1 MNPRADPPVGHPDA
15 RVTTT
20 TRRGTPWQDQSPSFL
35 WPPASAGT
43 AAFSQGHPPA
53 HPRHAISTREH
64 QTGGAPTR
72 SAPTRRGYPY
82 PRPPPTQPGDRL
94 TRRVKTVRPRADALR
109 ALRLDP
115 TGRRRL
121 PRTGR
126 GAAHTTDKPVPNY
139 PSYLTVPFHIRKP
152 LLYPLSYEGAGPQR
166 TCQQVSTRAGEC
178 RRVPTRSTSPVRR
191 AGEHT
196 TSTRP
201 RVTDTDAVQWRRV
214 ARTTNG

>member
-1 MNPRADPPVGHPDA
+1 MNPRADPPVGHPAA

-72 SAPTRRGYPY
+72 SAPTRRGYPH

-121 PRTGR
+121 SCTGR
-126 GAAHTTDKPVPNY
+126 GARPQPTNQYSITVVLDSAVPHQE
-139 PSYLTVPFHIRKP
+139 SGSGHH
-152 LLYPLSYEGAGPQR
+152 S
-166 TCQQVSTRAGEC
+166 
-178 RRVPTRSTSPVRR
+178 RSRQIVVDRWAR
-191 AGEHT
+191 ML
-196 TSTRP
+196 
-201 RVTDTDAVQWRRV
+201 RRV
-214 ARTTNG
+214 AATGVVGVENSIRAA

>member
-1 MNPRADPPVGHPDA
+1 MNPRADPPVGHPAA

-20 TRRGTPWQDQSPSFL
+20 TRRGTPWQDRSPSFL
-35 WPPASAGT
+35 WVAASAATT
-43 AAFSQGHPPA
+43 AISPGPPPA

-72 SAPTRRGYPY
+72 SAPTRRAYPH

-115 TGRRRL
+115 MGRRRL
-121 PRTGR
+121 SGTGR
-126 GAAHTTDKPVPNY
+126 GAVHTTDKPVLNY
-139 PSYLTVPFHIRKP
+139 PTYLTVPFHIRKP
-152 LLYPLSYEGAGPQR
+152 LLYPLSYEGARPQR
-166 TCQQVSTRAGEC
+166 TCQQVSTGAGEC
-178 RRVPTRSTSPVRR
+178 RAVVTAPTGPVRR
-191 AGEHT
+191 AAEHT

-201 RVTDTDAVQWRRV
+201 RITSTDALQCRRV
-214 ARTTNG
+214 AVTTKE